1 MSIVGV
7 GGYTVHNQPAARNAG
22 DAKAP
27 ASPAAPSGPAST
39 GPVDTVDLSPTAAV
53 FANFSGP
60 VKLNLDG
67 GIRGNAGLL
76 AAAGVK
82 MERPA
87 VAEESAARKE
97 ITDYAGKLNALVSE
111 TFGLTAE
118 QDGWGAGG
126 AAVAMIDKL
135 AEKNGLAK
143 PKAMAGDGAAGAGGG
158 SVGTLDIALG
168 AKDGEA
174 GGSVRILFDANAKP
188 AANGPLLDL
197 SGADGQGVLSMLKDS
212 ALGKALE
219 QSGWSPN
226 GTKKAF
232 AATSGDG
239 ADARVSALFVTDGK
253 DGYVKDNANTLLG
266 TIRGLLG

>member
-1 MSIVGV
+1 MSIGGV
-7 GGYTVHNQPAARNAG
+7 GGYTVHNQSAARSAG
-22 DAKAP
+22 DSKAP

-87 VAEESAARKE
+87 VAEASASRKD

-111 TFGLTAE
+111 TFGLTAG

-143 PKAMAGDGAAGAGGG
+143 PKAMAGDGAADADGG

-174 GGSVRILFDANAKP
+174 GGSVRILFDAIAKP
-188 AANGPLLDL
+188 AANGPLIDL
-197 SGADGQGVLSMLKDS
+197 SGADGQGVLSMLQDS

-226 GTKKAF
+226 GTKKAY
-232 AATSGDG
+232 AGTSGDG

-253 DGYVKDNANTLLG
+253 EGYVKDNASTLLG